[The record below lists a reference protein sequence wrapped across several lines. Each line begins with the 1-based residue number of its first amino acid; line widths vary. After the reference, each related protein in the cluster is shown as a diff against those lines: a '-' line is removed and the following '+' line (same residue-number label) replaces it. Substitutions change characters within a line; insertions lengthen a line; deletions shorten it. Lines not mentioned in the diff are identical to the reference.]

1 MVKCLCRIVA
11 VEQACLPQSD
21 TERFEILH
29 ERQLNRCFHSRNR
42 FCTSALG
49 NKGNKMTE
57 IVFIIGQVLCDY
69 PAITFRLLL
78 FQETH
83 LSFFYYS
90 NLNRCPL
97 SSLSDEDCCCSG
109 ISLRGGG
116 WYSCTFFNRKC
127 CKAKNI
133 NCAFKWREQ
142 RCHLFKPMLVLICFS
157 ALVPVHV
164 PESKQWC
171 TLIDD
176 ALIYMHVY
184 VRKLLQEN
192 AFM

>member
-109 ISLRGGG
+109 ISLRGGAG
-116 WYSCTFFNRKC
+116 ILVHFLIESA
-127 CKAKNI
+127 AK
-133 NCAFKWREQ
+133 Q
-142 RCHLFKPMLVLICFS
+142 RISIVHLNEESRGVICLS
-157 ALVPVHV
+157 PCW
-164 PESKQWC
+164 S
-171 TLIDD
+171 
-176 ALIYMHVY
+176 
-184 VRKLLQEN
+184 
-192 AFM
+192 